1 MNKKLAILGLIIIL
15 LFTSFFIYPVNGIK
29 TMALIKGKYKY
40 DGNYI
45 IDIPG
50 YTTVKEFKRNVL
62 SLFKVKVEGV
72 TKEDKEYIKTG
83 DVIKVGGQTYT
94 AVVTGDIDGDG
105 KCTYKDILMEQ
116 WIYDNPNS
124 DFVEY
129 ANMIKSRRRSRGSTN
144 ASSGEIIQ
152 TSIDVLESML
162 STGRG
167 MHYGTAGIW
176 KDIEKSASSDS
187 YVCATYVAVVLYESG
202 ALTED
207 QINKFNYHYTGAG
220 GIPDMLEDAG
230 WYQVSVEE
238 AEPGDVINVYGYH
251 VLIYAGGDDCY
262 DETCAQDFYMSTP
275 RNLWPAYKND
285 SRTQVWR
292 APYTNSSTSE
302 KLKTTLDDAR
312 TTAISAS
319 GGDWAIYAESL
330 SYNEQATSNNMKM
343 QAASLI
349 KLFIMGAVY
358 EDYDNLKS
366 RYSSIDNDLYNMIT
380 VSDNTAAN
388 NLVTLLGNG
397 DSSVGRDKV
406 TKYCSSH
413 GYTASSMGRM
423 LLDST
428 ATGDNYTSVSD
439 CGKFL
444 KSVYKGELSHSKDM
458 LNLLRQQQRQNKI
471 PAGIPGVKVANK
483 TGELSDVEN
492 DAAIILTDK
501 PYILVVMSQGLSNTS
516 MARTQIQSISK
527 KVYEYF
533 KNSDG
538 NNSSGKKTVV
548 IDAGHQAHGDSSQE
562 PIGPGAT
569 EMKPKVADGTQG
581 VATGIPEYELTL
593 ALAKKVGA
601 ILEQKGYNVIQIRT
615 SNNVNISN
623 SERA

>member
-1 MNKKLAILGLIIIL
+1 MNKKIATLGLIIIL
-15 LFTSFFIYPVNGIK
+15 LFTSFFIYPVNGIR
-29 TMALIKGKYKY
+29 TMALIKGKYKF

-50 YTTVKEFKRNVL
+50 YTTVKEFKKNIL
-62 SLFKVKVEGV
+62 SLFKVEVEGI
-72 TKEDKEYIKTG
+72 TKEDKEFIKTG
-83 DVIKVGGQTYT
+83 DTIKTGGQTYT

-129 ANMIKSRRRSRGSTN
+129 AKMIKSRRRSRGSTN

-230 WYQVSVEE
+230 WYQVSAEE

-262 DETCAQDFYMSTP
+262 DETCAQDFNMSTP
-275 RNLWPAYKND
+275 RNLWSAYKYD

-312 TTAISAS
+312 SKALSAS

-330 SYNEQATSNNMKM
+330 SFDEQATSNNMKM

-366 RYSSIDNDLYNMIT
+366 KYASIDTDLYNMIT

-388 NLVTLLGNG
+388 NLVNLLGSG
-397 DSSVGRDKV
+397 DSAVGRDKV

-444 KSVYKGELSHSKDM
+444 KSVYKGELPHSKDM
-458 LNLLRQQQRQNKI
+458 LNLLEQQQRQNKI

-501 PYILVVMSQGLSNTS
+501 PYILVVMSQGLSNTAL
-516 MARTQIQSISK
+516 ARTQVQSISK
-527 KVYEYF
+527 KIYDYF
-533 KNSDG
+533 NK
-538 NNSSGKKTVV
+538 
-548 IDAGHQAHGDSSQE
+548 
-562 PIGPGAT
+562 
-569 EMKPKVADGTQG
+569 
-581 VATGIPEYELTL
+581 
-593 ALAKKVGA
+593 
-601 ILEQKGYNVIQIRT
+601 
-615 SNNVNISN
+615 
-623 SERA
+623 